1 MFTFVDTFA
10 KWMTFTVLGAIPSVD
25 QEKLAQAKA
34 VLNND
39 APEYIASGTTEIVN
53 KVSAWSKYIK
63 WIVIILLSITGF
75 IFFKTLYNKLNR

>member
-10 KWMTFTVLGAIPSVD
+10 KWMTFKVLGSIPSVD
-25 QEKLAQAKA
+25 QEKLQQVKD
-34 VLNND
+34 VVYNETTPLLV
-39 APEYIASGTTEIVN
+39 SGAEEVAN